1 MFPAISNLDI
11 SWPDPAVAGLDQI
24 QKTIQAQNQY
34 IIQTGSNDA
43 ANVGT
48 TFSAGSY
55 NYLASA
61 ISKQGIIC
69 TAPLFAA
76 SAQFYN
82 TVTNSNSTSAAVSGR
97 ASIVYSSVSDAFYL
111 GGESN
116 GVVKI
121 LLSDTGS
128 APTSI
133 TASGYY
139 PQPAV
144 NGNLIYYGPGSVA
157 RPVQVLNTNDDTWTI
172 LSGGNITETYTACS
186 IAPNNILFFGSG
198 ATTHQYYDL
207 NTNTVGTCSGTTDS
221 DSAYSWILAGDG
233 NLYSVPRFR
242 NTKVYRLNPNTKV
255 ITMVLNDA
263 NYNGGNAKR
272 GTWIGPDGNIW
283 TYDAVSANR
292 MYSYDWRTNKMSV
305 APYTYA
311 VGGSDRAYG
320 TCVQGFDA
328 MFMCPWDANQYRK
341 FYGNVGV
348 NNYSNGARVGNQN
361 THYSG

>member
-43 ANVGT
+43 ANVGSS
-48 TFSAGSY
+48 FSAGSF
-55 NYLASA
+55 NYITSA
-61 ISKQGIIC
+61 ISKQGIIL
-69 TAPLFAA
+69 TAPYFAA
-76 SAQFYN
+76 SGQLYN
-82 TVTNSNSTSAAVSGR
+82 TVTNSNSTTAALSGRISVVYSAA
-97 ASIVYSSVSDAFYL
+97 ADAFYI

-121 LLSDTGS
+121 LLSATGS

-133 TASGYY
+133 TASGRFD
-139 PQPAV
+139 QPAV
-144 NGNLIYYGPGSVA
+144 NGNLIYYGPGSTSG
-157 RPVQVLNTNDDTWTI
+157 PVKVLNTNNDTWTI
-172 LSGGNITETYTACS
+172 LSGGNITESFSNAA

-207 NTNTVGTCSGTTDS
+207 NTNTVGTCSGTTDA
-221 DSAYSWILAGDG
+221 DSANSWILAGDG

-242 NTKVYRLNPNTKV
+242 NTKVYRLNPDTKV

-263 NYNGGNAKR
+263 NYNSGNAKR
-272 GTWIGPDGNIW
+272 GIWIGPDGNIW
-283 TYDAVSANR
+283 TYDAVAANR
-292 MYSYDWRTNKMSV
+292 MYSYNWRTNTMSV

-311 VGGSDRAYG
+311 VGGSDRPYG
-320 TCVQGFDA
+320 TCVQSFDA
-328 MFMCPWDANQYRK
+328 MYMCPWDSGQYRK
-341 FYGNVGV
+341 FYGNVGI